1 MSFLRPCGSKR
12 QSRADGLA
20 LEALFEQV
28 SVAPVLSI
36 IIVHVRACYAFDGLS
51 HSFIAF
57 AYQEVEVV
65 AHEAVGVIAAVT
77 ATSVALVIVPN
88 AHPVEGV
95 DELVVVFLVL
105 KDILVVDA
113 SHHHVEYPRA

>member
-1 MSFLRPCGSKR
+1 MYISQQYDEVLHVV
-12 QSRADGLA
+12 DGFA

-28 SVAPVLSI
+28 SVATVLPI
-36 IIVHVRACYAFDGLS
+36 IIVHVGTCNAFDGLS

-57 AYQEVEVV
+57 ANQEVEVV

-77 ATSVALVIVPN
+77 ATSVALVIIPN
-88 AHPVEGV
+88 AHPVEGI

-113 SHHHVEYPRA
+113 SHHHVEYPRT

>member
-1 MSFLRPCGSKR
+1 MYISQQYGKVLHVVDR
-12 QSRADGLA
+12 LA

-28 SVAPVLSI
+28 AVATVFPI
-36 IIVHVRACYAFDGLS
+36 IIVHVGACYALDGLS

-65 AHEAVGVIAAVT
+65 AHEAVGIIAAVT

-113 SHHHVEYPRA
+113 SHHHVEYSRT

>member
-1 MSFLRPCGSKR
+1 MYISQQYGEVGHVV
-12 QSRADGLA
+12 DGLA
-20 LEALFEQV
+20 FEAFFEQV
-28 SVAPVLSI
+28 SIATVFSI
-36 IIVHVRACYAFDGLS
+36 IIVHVGACYALDGLS
-51 HSFIAF
+51 HSFVAL

-65 AHEAVGVIAAVT
+65 AHEAVGVITAVT
-77 ATSVALVIVPN
+77 ATGVALVIVPN

-113 SHHHVEYPRA
+113 SHHHVEYPGV